1 MKSFPQAAAREAA
14 GPLLVKLR
22 DRYGESMEVNI
33 YDPRCY
39 FWIFD
44 LIRFNIRAEPR
55 GSSTGSFS
63 GGEFPPGTNSG
74 KKLTGP
80 GETIEKVLFAL
91 RTISIRRL
99 FS

>member
-44 LIRFNIRAEPR
+44 LIRFRVKSTEAAWVFDGKLLFRGIPAWEDLERA
-55 GSSTGSFS
+55 
-63 GGEFPPGTNSG
+63 
-74 KKLTGP
+74 
-80 GETIEKVLFAL
+80 IAAKVGVP
-91 RTISIRRL
+91 
-99 FS
+99 

>member
-44 LIRFNIRAEPR
+44 LIRFNIRAEPTWILDGKIPSWDELR
-55 GSSTGSFS
+55 EKIDGS
-63 GGEFPPGTNSG
+63 
-74 KKLTGP
+74 
-80 GETIEKVLFAL
+80 
-91 RTISIRRL
+91 R
-99 FS
+99 

>member
-44 LIRFNIRAEPR
+44 LIRFRVKSTEAAWVFDGKLIFRGIPAWEDLERA
-55 GSSTGSFS
+55 
-63 GGEFPPGTNSG
+63 
-74 KKLTGP
+74 
-80 GETIEKVLFAL
+80 IAAKVGVP
-91 RTISIRRL
+91 
-99 FS
+99 